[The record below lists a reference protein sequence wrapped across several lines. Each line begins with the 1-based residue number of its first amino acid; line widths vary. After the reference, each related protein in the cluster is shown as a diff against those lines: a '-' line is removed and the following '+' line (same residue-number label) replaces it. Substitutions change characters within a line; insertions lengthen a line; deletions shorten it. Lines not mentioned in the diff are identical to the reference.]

1 MSSILKHNKH
11 QSRTLASRKRRQV
24 RGRKKVHGTQVRP
37 RLVVVRSLRHVT
49 AQVVDDTTGT
59 TLASATS
66 IESGVKTGEGDK
78 TAQAREVGR
87 LVGERAKAAGIETVV
102 FDRAGRKF
110 HGRIAAL
117 AEGARGAGLDF

>member
-24 RGRKKVHGTQVRP
+24 RGRKKIHGSAVRP
-37 RLVVVRSLRHVT
+37 RLIVVRSLRHVT

-66 IESGVKTGEGDK
+66 IETGIKTEGDK

-102 FDRAGRKF
+102 FDRAGRKY

>member
-24 RGRKKVHGTQVRP
+24 RGRKKIHGSAVRP
-37 RLVVVRSLRHVT
+37 RLIVVRSLRHVT

-66 IESGVKTGEGDK
+66 IETGISTEGDK

-102 FDRAGRKF
+102 FDRAGRKY

>member
-24 RGRKKVHGTQVRP
+24 RGRKKIHGTVARP

-66 IESGVKTGEGDK
+66 IETGIKTEGDK

-102 FDRAGRKF
+102 FDRAGRKY

>member
-24 RGRKKVHGTQVRP
+24 RGRKKIHGSAVRP
-37 RLVVVRSLRHVT
+37 RLIVVRSLRHVT
-49 AQVVDDTTGT
+49 ASIVDDTTGT
-59 TLASATS
+59 TLASANS
-66 IESGVKTGEGDK
+66 IEAGVKTEGDK

-87 LVGERAKAAGIETVV
+87 LVGERAKAAGIESVV
-102 FDRAGRKF
+102 FDRAGRKY